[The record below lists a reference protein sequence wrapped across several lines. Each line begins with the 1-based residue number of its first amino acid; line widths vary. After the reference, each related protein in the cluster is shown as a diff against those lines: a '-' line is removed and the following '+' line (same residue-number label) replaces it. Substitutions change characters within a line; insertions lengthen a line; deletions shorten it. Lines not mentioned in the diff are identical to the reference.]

1 MRAHRTAASRGP
13 ARAALGAAPG
23 RGRRVSPHAGPTEHP
38 FPCGRGSPCP
48 APWGSH
54 PSRAAARSQPGPL
67 LSVGAGSGGPHRTS
81 LVSRPT
87 GLSTTQVKL
96 VRRSRALKE
105 LKSRSWRRT
114 VPQPV
119 EQREVGEA
127 AHGLAGDLHTAACA
141 WGEMGW
147 ERGGGSDPAV
157 QPPLCHPLGSPWEQP
172 LPHPHPKSPRR
183 AFLGSPSPSCRDA
196 GADPPSPPKDEG
208 RSPSSARAPRSPC
221 PQAVPAGVT
230 YPGGGA
236 LPASAG

>member
-105 LKSRSWRRT
+105 LKSRSRRRT
-114 VPQPV
+114 TP
-119 EQREVGEA
+119 E
-127 AHGLAGDLHTAACA
+127 
-141 WGEMGW
+141 
-147 ERGGGSDPAV
+147 
-157 QPPLCHPLGSPWEQP
+157 PLGSSLRGEQQG
-172 LPHPHPKSPRR
+172 PHQHPPPGTPSPR
-183 AFLGSPSPSCRDA
+183 APSRA
-196 GADPPSPPKDEG
+196 GAAPCHEPPAAAH
-208 RSPSSARAPRSPC
+208 RCPRSPGTPC
-221 PQAVPAGVT
+221 THSSIPSCTAPSGCSFSMKEPFPSQ
-230 YPGGGA
+230 
-236 LPASAG
+236 